1 MFPLQ
6 TPHGRCV
13 HTDFPRHIN
22 AFGGPL
28 CLAKCLL
35 SAWASGG
42 TSAPLICRSSLKFL
56 KNNNPNRRN
65 TMQITFDPHNPEE
78 CATIAR
84 LLGTT
89 AQPDTAQPETAPAQT
104 AQPDTAPAQPDTAPA
119 AQPDT
124 ATEQPDTAPA
134 QTAEPETAQPETDCH
149 GMTHD
154 DTIHSTPA
162 SKNAD
167 GSWRAKRGQ
176 KEAYEA
182 AIAAATGKD
191 APAPAPQ
198 GMPMPVAA
206 SAAPA
211 TPPAPIDYKTMAER
225 FMAKMADP
233 DGLPAEYEAIYT
245 ALNRSAI
252 VL

>member
-1 MFPLQ
+1 
-6 TPHGRCV
+6 
-13 HTDFPRHIN
+13 
-22 AFGGPL
+22 
-28 CLAKCLL
+28 
-35 SAWASGG
+35 
-42 TSAPLICRSSLKFL
+42 
-56 KNNNPNRRN
+56 
-65 TMQITFDPHNPEE
+65 MQITFDPHNVQE

-89 AQPDTAQPETAPAQT
+89 AQPDTAPAAQPETARADGLTVTDGPTPPFEPSQMTPLAEGAPQYIKGEVT
-104 AQPDTAPAQPDTAPA
+104 PAQPDTAPAQPAGD
-119 AQPDT
+119 
-124 ATEQPDTAPA
+124 
-134 QTAEPETAQPETDCH
+134 TDCH

-182 AIAAATGKD
+182 AIAAATQGP
-191 APAPAPQ
+191 ATSTPTPAPAPQ
-198 GMPMPVAA
+198 GMPMPQPA

-225 FMAKMADP
+225 FMGKMADP
-233 DGLPAEYEAIYT
+233 DGLPAEYEAIYA
-245 ALNRSAI
+245 ALSIGYDDLETNQTSIARLSAYMDA
-252 VL
+252 VDNGDDHDGCVRHAMSA

>member
-1 MFPLQ
+1 
-6 TPHGRCV
+6 
-13 HTDFPRHIN
+13 
-22 AFGGPL
+22 
-28 CLAKCLL
+28 
-35 SAWASGG
+35 
-42 TSAPLICRSSLKFL
+42 
-56 KNNNPNRRN
+56 
-65 TMQITFDPHNPEE
+65 MQITFDPHNPEE
-78 CATIAR
+78 CDETLCIIAQS
-84 LLGTT
+84 
-89 AQPDTAQPETAPAQT
+89 QPDVVKRWLIDYNKNQDSEA
-104 AQPDTAPAQPDTAPA
+104 APA

-124 ATEQPDTAPA
+124 AQSVEAAVAEVMRAETVAA
-134 QTAEPETAQPETDCH
+134 QPETAQPETVAAQPETDCH

-154 DTIHSTPA
+154 DAIHSTPA

-191 APAPAPQ
+191 APAPAPAS
-198 GMPMPVAA
+198 MPMPQPA

-245 ALNRSAI
+245 ALSIGYDDLETNQTSIARLSAYMDA
-252 VL
+252 VDNGENHDGCVRHAMSA

>member
-1 MFPLQ
+1 M
-6 TPHGRCV
+6 
-13 HTDFPRHIN
+13 
-22 AFGGPL
+22 
-28 CLAKCLL
+28 
-35 SAWASGG
+35 
-42 TSAPLICRSSLKFL
+42 
-56 KNNNPNRRN
+56 
-65 TMQITFDPHNPEE
+65 TMQITFDPHNAQE

-89 AQPDTAQPETAPAQT
+89 AQPDTPPAQTAQPETAT
-104 AQPDTAPAQPDTAPA
+104 AHPDTAPAQPDT

-134 QTAEPETAQPETDCH
+134 QPETAQPDTGETDCH
-149 GMTHD
+149 GMVHND
-154 DTIHSTPA
+154 AIHSTPA

-191 APAPAPQ
+191 APAPAPAS
-198 GMPMPVAA
+198 MPMPQPA

-211 TPPAPIDYKTMAER
+211 TPPAPIDYNTMAER

-245 ALNRSAI
+245 ALSIGYDDLETNQTSIARLWNYMDAVDNGDDHDGCVRHAMSA
-252 VL
+252 

>member
-1 MFPLQ
+1 
-6 TPHGRCV
+6 
-13 HTDFPRHIN
+13 
-22 AFGGPL
+22 
-28 CLAKCLL
+28 
-35 SAWASGG
+35 
-42 TSAPLICRSSLKFL
+42 
-56 KNNNPNRRN
+56 
-65 TMQITFDPHNPEE
+65 MQITFDPHNPQE

-89 AQPDTAQPETAPAQT
+89 AQPETAQPETAPAQT
-104 AQPDTAPAQPDTAPA
+104 AQPDTAPAQPET
-119 AQPDT
+119 AQP
-124 ATEQPDTAPA
+124 ETAPA
-134 QTAEPETAQPETDCH
+134 QTAQPETAPAQTAQPETDCH
-149 GMTHD
+149 GMVHD

-198 GMPMPVAA
+198 GMPVPQPA

-211 TPPAPIDYKTMAER
+211 TPPAPIDYNTMAER
-225 FMAKMADP
+225 FVAKMADP

-245 ALNRSAI
+245 ALSIDYDDLETNQTSIARLWNYMDAVDNGDDHDGCVRHAMSA
-252 VL
+252 

>member
-1 MFPLQ
+1 
-6 TPHGRCV
+6 
-13 HTDFPRHIN
+13 
-22 AFGGPL
+22 
-28 CLAKCLL
+28 
-35 SAWASGG
+35 
-42 TSAPLICRSSLKFL
+42 
-56 KNNNPNRRN
+56 
-65 TMQITFDPHNPEE
+65 MQITFDPHNPQE

-89 AQPDTAQPETAPAQT
+89 AQPETAQPETAPAQT
-104 AQPDTAPAQPDTAPA
+104 AQPDTAPAQPET
-119 AQPDT
+119 AQP
-124 ATEQPDTAPA
+124 ETAPA
-134 QTAEPETAQPETDCH
+134 QTAQPETAPAQTAQPETDCH
-149 GMTHD
+149 GMVHD

-198 GMPMPVAA
+198 GMPVPQPA

-211 TPPAPIDYKTMAER
+211 TPPAPIDYNTMAER

-245 ALNRSAI
+245 ALSIGYDDLETNQTSIARLWNYMDAVDNGDDHDGCVRHAMSA
-252 VL
+252 

>member
-1 MFPLQ
+1 
-6 TPHGRCV
+6 
-13 HTDFPRHIN
+13 
-22 AFGGPL
+22 
-28 CLAKCLL
+28 
-35 SAWASGG
+35 
-42 TSAPLICRSSLKFL
+42 
-56 KNNNPNRRN
+56 
-65 TMQITFDPHNPEE
+65 MQITFDPHNAME
-78 CATIAR
+78 CDETLGFIAQ
-84 LLGTT
+84 
-89 AQPDTAQPETAPAQT
+89 AQPCVVKMWLIDYNESQNSETVAAQPET
-104 AQPDTAPAQPDTAPA
+104 

-134 QTAEPETAQPETDCH
+134 QPDTAPAQPETAPAQPETDCH

-154 DTIHSTPA
+154 DAIHSTPA

-198 GMPMPVAA
+198 GMPMPQPA

-245 ALNRSAI
+245 ALSIGYDDLETNQTSIARLSAYMDA
-252 VL
+252 VDNGDDHDGCVRHAMSA

>member
-1 MFPLQ
+1 
-6 TPHGRCV
+6 
-13 HTDFPRHIN
+13 
-22 AFGGPL
+22 
-28 CLAKCLL
+28 
-35 SAWASGG
+35 
-42 TSAPLICRSSLKFL
+42 
-56 KNNNPNRRN
+56 
-65 TMQITFDPHNPEE
+65 MQITFDPHNAQE

-89 AQPDTAQPETAPAQT
+89 AQPETAQPETAPAQPET
-104 AQPDTAPAQPDTAPA
+104 AQPETAP
-119 AQPDT
+119 
-124 ATEQPDTAPA
+124 EQPETASPA
-134 QTAEPETAQPETDCH
+134 PEQPETAQPETDCH
-149 GMTHD
+149 GMVHD

-198 GMPMPVAA
+198 GMPMPQPA

-245 ALNRSAI
+245 ALSIGYDDLETNQTSIARLSAYMDA
-252 VL
+252 VDNGDDHDGCVRHAMSAD

>member
-1 MFPLQ
+1 
-6 TPHGRCV
+6 
-13 HTDFPRHIN
+13 
-22 AFGGPL
+22 
-28 CLAKCLL
+28 
-35 SAWASGG
+35 
-42 TSAPLICRSSLKFL
+42 
-56 KNNNPNRRN
+56 
-65 TMQITFDPHNPEE
+65 MQITFDPHN
-78 CATIAR
+78 AQDRAAIAFM
-84 LLGTT
+84 LGT
-89 AQPDTAQPETAPAQT
+89 
-104 AQPDTAPAQPDTAPA
+104 TAPA

-124 ATEQPDTAPA
+124 AQPDTAPEHPA
-134 QTAEPETAQPETDCH
+134 GDTDCH
-149 GMTHD
+149 GMVHD

-182 AIAAATGKD
+182 AIAAATPTPT
-191 APAPAPQ
+191 PAPAT
-198 GMPMPVAA
+198 MPMPQPA

-245 ALNRSAI
+245 ALSIGYDDLETNQTSIARLSAYMDA
-252 VL
+252 VDNGDDHDGCVRHAMSA

>member
-1 MFPLQ
+1 
-6 TPHGRCV
+6 
-13 HTDFPRHIN
+13 
-22 AFGGPL
+22 
-28 CLAKCLL
+28 
-35 SAWASGG
+35 
-42 TSAPLICRSSLKFL
+42 
-56 KNNNPNRRN
+56 
-65 TMQITFDPHNPEE
+65 MQITFDPHNAQE
-78 CATIAR
+78 CMIVRDMLSGPIHATSGSDMDPVA
-84 LLGTT
+84 G
-89 AQPDTAQPETAPAQT
+89 APDQPDTAAPAET
-104 AQPDTAPAQPDTAPA
+104 PRADGL
-119 AQPDT
+119 T
-124 ATEQPDTAPA
+124 ATEQPEPTTPDQPDTS
-134 QTAEPETAQPETDCH
+134 ETDCH

-154 DTIHSTPA
+154 DAIHSTPA

-198 GMPMPVAA
+198 GMPVPQPA

-211 TPPAPIDYKTMAER
+211 TPPAPIDYNTMAER

-245 ALNRSAI
+245 ALSIGYDDLETNQTSIARLSAYMDA
-252 VL
+252 VDNGENHDGCVRHAMSAD

>member
-1 MFPLQ
+1 
-6 TPHGRCV
+6 
-13 HTDFPRHIN
+13 
-22 AFGGPL
+22 
-28 CLAKCLL
+28 
-35 SAWASGG
+35 
-42 TSAPLICRSSLKFL
+42 
-56 KNNNPNRRN
+56 
-65 TMQITFDPHNPEE
+65 MQITFDPHNPTE
-78 CATIAR
+78 CDETLGFIAQAQPHVVKMW
-84 LLGTT
+84 LIDYNESQNSETAP
-89 AQPDTAQPETAPAQT
+89 AQPDTAQSVEA
-104 AQPDTAPAQPDTAPA
+104 DTAPAQPDTS
-119 AQPDT
+119 
-124 ATEQPDTAPA
+124 
-134 QTAEPETAQPETDCH
+134 ETDCH
-149 GMTHD
+149 GMVHD

-191 APAPAPQ
+191 APAPAPAS
-198 GMPMPVAA
+198 MPVPQPA

-245 ALNRSAI
+245 ALSIGYDDLETNQTSIARLSAYMDA
-252 VL
+252 VDNGDDHDGCVRHAMSA

>member
-1 MFPLQ
+1 
-6 TPHGRCV
+6 
-13 HTDFPRHIN
+13 
-22 AFGGPL
+22 
-28 CLAKCLL
+28 
-35 SAWASGG
+35 
-42 TSAPLICRSSLKFL
+42 
-56 KNNNPNRRN
+56 
-65 TMQITFDPHNPEE
+65 MQITFDPHNVQE

-89 AQPDTAQPETAPAQT
+89 AQPDTATEQT
-104 AQPDTAPAQPDTAPA
+104 DTAPA

-154 DTIHSTPA
+154 DAIHSTPA

-191 APAPAPQ
+191 APAPTA
-198 GMPMPVAA
+198 MPVPQPA

-233 DGLPAEYEAIYT
+233 DGLPAEYEAIYA
-245 ALNRSAI
+245 ALSIGYDDLETNQTSIARLSAYMDA
-252 VL
+252 VDNGDDHDGCVRHAMSA

>member
-1 MFPLQ
+1 
-6 TPHGRCV
+6 
-13 HTDFPRHIN
+13 
-22 AFGGPL
+22 
-28 CLAKCLL
+28 
-35 SAWASGG
+35 
-42 TSAPLICRSSLKFL
+42 
-56 KNNNPNRRN
+56 
-65 TMQITFDPHNPEE
+65 MQITFDPHNVQE

-89 AQPDTAQPETAPAQT
+89 
-104 AQPDTAPAQPDTAPA
+104 

-134 QTAEPETAQPETDCH
+134 QTAEPDTAPTQPETAQPETDCH

-154 DTIHSTPA
+154 DAIHSTPA

-182 AIAAATGKD
+182 AIAAATQGPAES
-191 APAPAPQ
+191 APAS
-198 GMPMPVAA
+198 MPMPQPA

-211 TPPAPIDYKTMAER
+211 TPPAPIDYNTMAER

-245 ALNRSAI
+245 ALSIGYDDLETNQTSIARLSAYMDS
-252 VL
+252 VDEGNDHDECVRHAMSA

>member
-1 MFPLQ
+1 
-6 TPHGRCV
+6 
-13 HTDFPRHIN
+13 
-22 AFGGPL
+22 
-28 CLAKCLL
+28 
-35 SAWASGG
+35 
-42 TSAPLICRSSLKFL
+42 
-56 KNNNPNRRN
+56 
-65 TMQITFDPHNPEE
+65 MQITFDPHNPEE

-89 AQPDTAQPETAPAQT
+89 AQPDTA
-104 AQPDTAPAQPDTAPA
+104 
-119 AQPDT
+119 
-124 ATEQPDTAPA
+124 TEQPDTAPT
-134 QTAEPETAQPETDCH
+134 QPETAQPDTGETDCH
-149 GMTHD
+149 GMTHND
-154 DTIHSTPA
+154 AIHSTPA

-198 GMPMPVAA
+198 GMPVPQPA
-206 SAAPA
+206 SAVPA
-211 TPPAPIDYKTMAER
+211 TPPAPIDYNTMAER

-245 ALNRSAI
+245 ALSIGYDDLETNQTSIARLWNYMDSVDEGNDHDECVRHAMSA
-252 VL
+252 

>member
-1 MFPLQ
+1 
-6 TPHGRCV
+6 
-13 HTDFPRHIN
+13 
-22 AFGGPL
+22 
-28 CLAKCLL
+28 
-35 SAWASGG
+35 
-42 TSAPLICRSSLKFL
+42 
-56 KNNNPNRRN
+56 
-65 TMQITFDPHNPEE
+65 MQITFDPHNAQE
-78 CATIAR
+78 CDETLGFIAQ
-84 LLGTT
+84 
-89 AQPDTAQPETAPAQT
+89 AQPCVVKMWLIDYNESQNSDTATVQLDTAQSVEAAV
-104 AQPDTAPAQPDTAPA
+104 AEVMRAETAPAQPDTATA
-119 AQPDT
+119 EPDTPRADGLT
-124 ATEQPDTAPA
+124 ATEQ
-134 QTAEPETAQPETDCH
+134 AQPETDCH

-198 GMPMPVAA
+198 GMPVPQPA

-245 ALNRSAI
+245 ALSIGYDDLETNQTSIARLSAYMDA
-252 VL
+252 VDNGDDHDGCVRHAMSA

>member
-1 MFPLQ
+1 
-6 TPHGRCV
+6 
-13 HTDFPRHIN
+13 
-22 AFGGPL
+22 
-28 CLAKCLL
+28 
-35 SAWASGG
+35 
-42 TSAPLICRSSLKFL
+42 
-56 KNNNPNRRN
+56 
-65 TMQITFDPHNPEE
+65 MQITFDPHNVQE

-89 AQPDTAQPETAPAQT
+89 
-104 AQPDTAPAQPDTAPA
+104 AQPDTAPA

-134 QTAEPETAQPETDCH
+134 QTAEPDTAPTQPETAQPETDCH

-154 DTIHSTPA
+154 DAIHSTPA

-182 AIAAATGKD
+182 AIAAATQGPAES
-191 APAPAPQ
+191 APAS
-198 GMPMPVAA
+198 MPMPQPA

-211 TPPAPIDYKTMAER
+211 TPPAPIDYNTMAER
-225 FMAKMADP
+225 FMGKMADP

-245 ALNRSAI
+245 ALSIGYDDLETNQTSIARLSAYMDA
-252 VL
+252 VDNGDDHDGCVRHAMSA

>member
-1 MFPLQ
+1 M
-6 TPHGRCV
+6 
-13 HTDFPRHIN
+13 
-22 AFGGPL
+22 
-28 CLAKCLL
+28 
-35 SAWASGG
+35 
-42 TSAPLICRSSLKFL
+42 
-56 KNNNPNRRN
+56 
-65 TMQITFDPHNPEE
+65 TMQITFDPHNAQE
-78 CATIAR
+78 CDETLGFIAQAQPSVVKMWLIDYNESQNSDTATVQLDTAQSIEAAVAEVMR
-84 LLGTT
+84 AETAPAAQPDT
-89 AQPDTAQPETAPAQT
+89 AQPDTAQPET
-104 AQPDTAPAQPDTAPA
+104 
-119 AQPDT
+119 
-124 ATEQPDTAPA
+124 
-134 QTAEPETAQPETDCH
+134 DCH
-149 GMTHD
+149 GMVHD

-198 GMPMPVAA
+198 GMPVPQPA

-245 ALNRSAI
+245 ALSIGYDDLETNQTSIARLSAYMDA
-252 VL
+252 VDNGENHDGCVRHAMSA

>member
-1 MFPLQ
+1 
-6 TPHGRCV
+6 
-13 HTDFPRHIN
+13 
-22 AFGGPL
+22 
-28 CLAKCLL
+28 
-35 SAWASGG
+35 
-42 TSAPLICRSSLKFL
+42 
-56 KNNNPNRRN
+56 
-65 TMQITFDPHNPEE
+65 MQITFDPHNAQE

-89 AQPDTAQPETAPAQT
+89 AQPDTAT
-104 AQPDTAPAQPDTAPA
+104 

-134 QTAEPETAQPETDCH
+134 QTAQPDTATAEPETAPTWTPDQAQPETAPAQPETDCH

-154 DTIHSTPA
+154 DAIHSTPA

-191 APAPAPQ
+191 APAPAPAS
-198 GMPMPVAA
+198 MPMPQPA

-245 ALNRSAI
+245 ALSIGYDDLETNQTSIARLSAYMDA
-252 VL
+252 VDNGDDHDGCVRHAMSA

>member
-1 MFPLQ
+1 
-6 TPHGRCV
+6 
-13 HTDFPRHIN
+13 
-22 AFGGPL
+22 
-28 CLAKCLL
+28 
-35 SAWASGG
+35 
-42 TSAPLICRSSLKFL
+42 
-56 KNNNPNRRN
+56 
-65 TMQITFDPHNPEE
+65 MQITFDPHNEND
-78 CATIAR
+78 CATIAS

-89 AQPDTAQPETAPAQT
+89 VPAETARADGLTVTDGPTPPFEPSQMTPLAEGAPQYIKGEVTPAQPE
-104 AQPDTAPAQPDTAPA
+104 TAPAQPDTAPA
-119 AQPDT
+119 HT
-124 ATEQPDTAPA
+124 AG
-134 QTAEPETAQPETDCH
+134 ETDCH
-149 GMTHD
+149 GMVHD

-182 AIAAATGKD
+182 AIAAATQGP
-191 APAPAPQ
+191 AESAMPTPAPAT
-198 GMPMPVAA
+198 MPMPQPA

-245 ALNRSAI
+245 ALSIGYDDLETNQTSIARLSAYMDA
-252 VL
+252 VDNGDDHDGCVRHAMSADQ

>member
-1 MFPLQ
+1 
-6 TPHGRCV
+6 
-13 HTDFPRHIN
+13 
-22 AFGGPL
+22 
-28 CLAKCLL
+28 
-35 SAWASGG
+35 
-42 TSAPLICRSSLKFL
+42 
-56 KNNNPNRRN
+56 
-65 TMQITFDPHNPEE
+65 MQITFDPHSAQD
-78 CATIAR
+78 CATIAL

-89 AQPDTAQPETAPAQT
+89 VPAVQPDTAQSVE
-104 AQPDTAPAQPDTAPA
+104 A
-119 AQPDT
+119 AV
-124 ATEQPDTAPA
+124 A
-134 QTAEPETAQPETDCH
+134 ETAQPETVQPETAPGLPDTDCH
-149 GMTHD
+149 GMVHD
-154 DTIHSTPA
+154 DAIHSTPA

-198 GMPMPVAA
+198 GMPMPQPA

-245 ALNRSAI
+245 ALSIGYDDLETNQTSIARLWKYMDAVDNGENHDGCVRHAMSAD
-252 VL
+252 

>member
-1 MFPLQ
+1 
-6 TPHGRCV
+6 
-13 HTDFPRHIN
+13 
-22 AFGGPL
+22 
-28 CLAKCLL
+28 
-35 SAWASGG
+35 
-42 TSAPLICRSSLKFL
+42 
-56 KNNNPNRRN
+56 
-65 TMQITFDPHNPEE
+65 MQITFDPHNAQE

-89 AQPDTAQPETAPAQT
+89 AQPDT

-124 ATEQPDTAPA
+124 ATEQPAG
-134 QTAEPETAQPETDCH
+134 ETDCH

-154 DTIHSTPA
+154 DAIHSTPA

-198 GMPMPVAA
+198 GMPVPQPA
-206 SAAPA
+206 SAVPA
-211 TPPAPIDYKTMAER
+211 TPPAPIDYNTMAER

-245 ALNRSAI
+245 ALSIGYDDLETNQTSIARLSAYMDS
-252 VL
+252 VDEGNDHDECVRHAMSA